1 MRCYDECKTVARE
14 ALPFVLSENSEYL
27 CGYWPLPHLQ
37 LLQLMSDMISIC
49 RSYLQSAVMFNFEV
63 KKYFTRGNII
73 QPSPS
78 ICSVCKLLDCEVS
91 IGFGSVFRKK
101 EVRPTLSC
109 IVSVR
114 LVAIFAGIRFLVK
127 VWWSPGDYNNWQL
140 AASTGPLTYHHL
152 QAGGHIAKLCPLGNF
167 FWWDIVGRSY
177 NHLHHWASTQTWN
190 IDIIILL
197 AVLSNDC

>member
-1 MRCYDECKTVARE
+1 MRLLT
-14 ALPFVLSENSEYL
+14 
-27 CGYWPLPHLQ
+27 LPHLQ
-37 LLQLMSDMISIC
+37 LLQLMSDTIAIC

-101 EVRPTLSC
+101 EVRPTLSYK
-109 IVSVR
+109 VGVR
-114 LVAIFAGIRFLVK
+114 LVAIFARIRFLVK

-152 QAGGHIAKLCPLGNF
+152 QAGGHIANTLQNF
-167 FWWDIVGRSY
+167 V
-177 NHLHHWASTQTWN
+177 LWATFS
-190 IDIIILL
+190 DEILL
-197 AVLSNDC
+197 TILSSFTSLGIDTNLEYWYAGGTE